1 MFEGDQLR
9 IARRSFLK
17 RLAGAAAALL
27 GGTQLLGCLADDS
40 QQPATPNPT
49 TQPASPTPSAPT
61 TQPTPAAPSQTT
73 LNSAP
78 VWQSSPTIEFVE
90 GVAAA
95 ISVRQFVRD
104 PDRDTF
110 AITLK
115 SGKLL
120 PGITWNPNTAVL
132 AYDGRPL
139 GAKPGAPVVL
149 TGITF
154 AADDRKR

>member
-1 MFEGDQLR
+1 MR
-9 IARRSFLK
+9 VARRSFLK
-17 RLAGAAAALL
+17 RLASAAAVLL
-27 GGTQLLGCLADDS
+27 GGSQLLGCLADDS
-40 QQPATPNPT
+40 QQATTQNPT
-49 TQPASPTPSAPT
+49 TQPASPPPSAAT
-61 TQPTPAAPSQTT
+61 TQPTPATASQAT

-78 VWQSSPTIEFVE
+78 VWQSSPSIEFVE
-90 GVAAA
+90 GVASA

-110 AITLK
+110 VITLK
-115 SGKLL
+115 SGTLL